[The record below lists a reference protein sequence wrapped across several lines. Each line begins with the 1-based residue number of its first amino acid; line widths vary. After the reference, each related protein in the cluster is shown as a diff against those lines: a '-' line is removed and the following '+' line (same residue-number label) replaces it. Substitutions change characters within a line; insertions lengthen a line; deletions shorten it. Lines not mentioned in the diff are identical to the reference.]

1 MQSFI
6 QHGMAAIFPS
16 LSHFPLFFFLS
27 SSLIREL
34 DEFLQ
39 RTIRPHSRLNVRRH
53 IIPLFWAGASL
64 FFIAERII
72 PTLLLPVCL
81 FLFFSG
87 AKPQLPMRE
96 RQSETRPSF
105 HNGITLLLMN
115 WINQMAL
122 VKRGGLF
129 LSARAL
135 YWLMLLLL
143 LRPTCYSPPHGRKK
157 EKRKERKKKPR
168 ASYSHENDGAPNIS
182 CMHAVC
188 VKCLSVPASNAPDV
202 DNARHRVKDP
212 RGPRTFSILN
222 ESSERERERNGTR
235 ERI

>member
-16 LSHFPLFFFLS
+16 LSHFPLFFFL

-135 YWLMLLLL
+135 YWLMLL
-143 LRPTCYSPPHGRKK
+143 RPTCYSPPHGRKK
-157 EKRKERKKKPR
+157 EKRKERKKNPEPLIHMKTMGLR
-168 ASYSHENDGAPNIS
+168 IFHA
-182 CMHAVC
+182 CMQC
-188 VKCLSVPASNAPDV
+188 VLNA
-202 DNARHRVKDP
+202 
-212 RGPRTFSILN
+212 
-222 ESSERERERNGTR
+222 
-235 ERI
+235 